1 VKGVTL
7 YVSDFKRPIT
17 ERIAKDFFSDPSQAS
32 ITCAKTG
39 TIELGNVSGEGIPS
53 PPLPNE

>member
-1 VKGVTL
+1 VTL